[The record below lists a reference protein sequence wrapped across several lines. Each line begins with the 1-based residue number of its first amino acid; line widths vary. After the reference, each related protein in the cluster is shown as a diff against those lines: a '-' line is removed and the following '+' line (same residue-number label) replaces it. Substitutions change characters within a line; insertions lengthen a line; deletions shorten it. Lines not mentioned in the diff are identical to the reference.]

1 MRTMCSVAPIK
12 FTLTPTVPLS
22 NTAATAV
29 DCRDCAPSCSVANR
43 APTRPSCADG
53 WIRLM
58 CKRPAAHD
66 RSRCT
71 FNSRAEGALPS
82 GLNIGQI
89 DSRVLQ
95 VSIGFLHFGHGR
107 GSTHLRLLST
117 SLTHLSQVEHLQS
130 YCGQE
135 TRAIILF
142 NCTSPSSFSSSESE
156 LQFLRS
162 LCPSE
167 SSSSLQTGDT
177 RL

>member
-1 MRTMCSVAPIK
+1 MRTMCSIAPNK

-117 SLTHLSQVEHLQS
+117 SLMHLSQVEHLQS

-135 TRAIILF
+135 TKAIILF

-167 SSSSLQTGDT
+167 L
-177 RL
+177 